1 MGGTTITAAATASA
15 TAAATKRIRTLSIS
29 RGDESPFGDAYEATN
44 RYTRDAA

>member
-15 TAAATKRIRTLSIS
+15 TAAATKRIRTLQL
-29 RGDESPFGDAYEATN
+29 DAYEATN